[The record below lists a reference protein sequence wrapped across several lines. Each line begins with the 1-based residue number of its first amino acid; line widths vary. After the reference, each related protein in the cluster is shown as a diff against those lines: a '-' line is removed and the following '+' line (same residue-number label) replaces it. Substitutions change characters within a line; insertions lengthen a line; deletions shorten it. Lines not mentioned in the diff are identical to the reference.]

1 MSESKIDSN
10 SSIINEKN
18 ESEFFEENNVFIN
31 GNKYI
36 NSIKETFDEF
46 DNIGKILKIDE
57 NEENIY
63 NNELSIENIKIN
75 DLETDIKNI
84 IENTTNEV
92 IKNKKKN
99 IFILENKNN
108 KSN

>member
-46 DNIGKILKIDE
+46 DNIGKI
-57 NEENIY
+57 
-63 NNELSIENIKIN
+63 
-75 DLETDIKNI
+75 
-84 IENTTNEV
+84 
-92 IKNKKKN
+92 
-99 IFILENKNN
+99 
-108 KSN
+108 

>member
-63 NNELSIENIKIN
+63 NNELSIEDIKIN